1 MEKPDD
7 TLEKVSD
14 EKPVPRK
21 KEWRKGCSTMD
32 TTLSNISIDSIENYS
47 SPRSTSTI
55 NSQLKGKESQFV
67 IFHYHAMSQ
76 IGGSPW

>member
-32 TTLSNISIDSIENYS
+32 TTLSNISIDSIEDYS
-47 SPRSTSTI
+47 SPRSTSTV
-55 NSQLKGKESQFV
+55 E
-67 IFHYHAMSQ
+67 
-76 IGGSPW
+76 